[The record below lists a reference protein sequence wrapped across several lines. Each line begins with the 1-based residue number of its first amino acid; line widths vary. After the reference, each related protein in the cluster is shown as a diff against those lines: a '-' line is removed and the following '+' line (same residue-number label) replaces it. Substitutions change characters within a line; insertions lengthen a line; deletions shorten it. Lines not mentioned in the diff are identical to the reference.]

1 MLRTPVHVG
10 MLLAVLVGFAN
21 AESQIGKLVADFTLD
36 NCYGK
41 PVTLSDVAQGK
52 PTAIVFLGTEC
63 PLAKLYGPRLAEMQ
77 RRFDDKAVV
86 IGVCS
91 NKQDSIT
98 ELVAYANRYDIH
110 FPLLKDVGNRVA
122 DAMGAKRTPE
132 VFLLDRDRKIRYH
145 GRVDNQ
151 YGVGYSR
158 KKADQHE
165 LARAIEELV
174 SGNAVSAP
182 ETEVVGCHIGR
193 VKQAEPT
200 GQITYTK
207 HIAPIFNERCVNCHR
222 EQEIAPFTLTSY
234 EDIQGWEDTILEVI
248 DEGRM
253 PPWFADP
260 KHGKF
265 TNDARLNDEQK
276 QLIATWIENG
286 MPKGDPADL
295 PEPPQFTV
303 GWQIPEPDQVFKMS
317 SKPFQ
322 VPAEGVVDYQHFV
335 VDPGW
340 TEDKYIT
347 AAEARPQNRGVVHHI
362 LVFVLPPGNPRIV
375 DRLNSVLAGYAP
387 GATPM
392 LLEAGTAM
400 KAKAGSKLLFQM
412 HYTPNGYKQTDLSYV
427 GVCFTTKDQVKT
439 IQEGA
444 IAINPLF
451 TIPPHEANH
460 EVIGFYYAYKD
471 QWLTTMT
478 PHMHLRGKAFKYEAV
493 YPDGKTEI
501 LLNVPHYDFNWQLE
515 YILEEPKLLPRG
527 TMVKCTAVYDNSESN
542 LANPNPDRAVGWG
555 DQSWDEMMI
564 GFMDTVPAEKG
575 L

>member
-1 MLRTPVHVG
+1 MLRTPIHVG
-10 MLLAVLVGFAN
+10 LLLIALVGFAN
-21 AESQIGKLVADFTLD
+21 AQSQIGKQIADFTLD

-41 PVTLSDVAQGK
+41 PVTLSDAAQGN
-52 PTAIVFLGTEC
+52 PAVIAFLGTEC
-63 PLAKLYGPRLAEMQ
+63 PLAKLYGPRLAELQ
-77 RRFDDKAVV
+77 RQFDGKAVV

-98 ELVAYANRYDIH
+98 ELVAYANRYEID

-122 DAMGAKRTPE
+122 DAFGAIRTPE
-132 VFLLDRDRKIRYH
+132 VFLLDRDRTIRYH
-145 GRVDNQ
+145 GRVDDQ
-151 YGVGYSR
+151 YGVGYAR
-158 KKADQHE
+158 KKADQPE
-165 LARAIEELV
+165 LAKAIKELV
-174 SGNAVSAP
+174 GGDPISVP
-182 ETEVVGCHIGR
+182 ETDVVGCQIGR
-193 VKQAEPT
+193 IKQIEPT
-200 GQITYTK
+200 GPITYTK
-207 HIAPIFNERCVNCHR
+207 HIAPIFNQRCVNCHR

-234 EDIQGWEDTILEVI
+234 DDIQGWEDMILEVI
-248 DEGRM
+248 DQGRM

-260 KHGKF
+260 NHGKF
-265 TNDARLNDEQK
+265 ANDARLSDQEK

-286 MPKGDPADL
+286 MPEGDPADL
-295 PEPPQFTV
+295 PEPPKFTV
-303 GWQIPEPDQVFKMS
+303 GWQIPEPDQVFQMR

-347 AAEARPQNRGVVHHI
+347 AAEARPQNRSVVHHI
-362 LVFVLPPGNPRIV
+362 LVFVLPPGKQNI
-375 DRLNSVLAGYAP
+375 LNQLNNVLAGYAP
-387 GATPM
+387 GARPM

-400 KAKAGSKLLFQM
+400 KVAAGSKLLFQM
-412 HYTPNGYKQTDLSYV
+412 HYTPNGYEQTDLSYI
-427 GVCFTTKDQVKT
+427 GVCFTTQDKVQT
-439 IQEGA
+439 LREGA
-444 IAINPLF
+444 LAANPLF

-471 QWLTTMT
+471 QLLTTMT
-478 PHMHLRGKAFKYEAV
+478 PHMHLRGKAFKYEAI
-493 YPDGKTEI
+493 YPDGETEI
-501 LLNVPHYDFNWQLE
+501 LLNVPQYDFNWQLE
-515 YILEEPKLLPRG
+515 YVLEEPKLLPRG

-564 GFMDTVPAEKG
+564 GFMDTVPAQKG